1 MLPPPPKIL
10 NSKKNREEIRGKC
23 RVNNPGEA
31 RAVKKTGDDK
41 KEAIFEQCSMIT
53 MAGTGPED

>member
-1 MLPPPPKIL
+1 MLSPAPPKIL

-31 RAVKKTGDDK
+31 RAVKKKLATTRK
-41 KEAIFEQCSMIT
+41 KPFSNSV
-53 MAGTGPED
+53 P